1 MMIDDLLKKLE
12 DSDRAGALELIEKE
26 IKEEGRAWEIH
37 LSLFPLVQ
45 RVLNPPYINPHL
57 PKMYRIYREFVPYLR
72 EEEIPPLLRLEIS
85 EYARR
90 PKSEKIPPLSSPAPA
105 LVFEEVE
112 LAIRERDR
120 EKTAALMRSFLDRQ
134 GGAELARRLL
144 LLGSGY
150 LDQSLGHSVSC
161 TAFILLEMMEHTHQ
175 DPWPALVTLAD
186 YFCQGGFHTT
196 PALLESTPPYT
207 QETVAK
213 HLLRAASGRGIINLH
228 HTITLYAI
236 DRVRGFLDK
245 DEYAHMIGAWIEFL
259 RDKPAQMTV
268 LDRPGRELPSDY
280 PGFFQA
286 FSRLDEKA
294 VLAGAAGMMASEKDR
309 RKLGRY
315 LIKGVG
321 DLYQGNYNP
330 HFLTGLGS
338 ALWVVDRYGDR
349 MSIVLNALAQYVGYF
364 FEGLVD

>member
-1 MMIDDLLKKLE
+1 MIDDLLKKME

-26 IKEEGRAWEIH
+26 IKEKGRAWEIH

-57 PKMYRIYREFVPYLR
+57 PKMYRIYREFLPYLR
-72 EEEIPPLLRLEIS
+72 EDELPPLVRLELS

-90 PKSEKIPPLSSPAPA
+90 PKAQKIPPLSPLAPA

-112 LAIRERDR
+112 LAIRERNP
-120 EKTAALMRSFLDRQ
+120 EKTAGLMRSFFDRQ
-134 GGAELARRLL
+134 GGVELARRLL

-161 TAFILLEMMEHTHQ
+161 TAFILLEMMERTDQ
-175 DPWPALVTLAD
+175 NPWPALLTLAD
-186 YFCQGGFHTT
+186 YFCRGRFHTT
-196 PALLESTPPYT
+196 PALRKSTPPNT

-213 HLLRAASGRGIINLH
+213 HLLRATSGRGIINLH

-236 DRVRGFLDK
+236 DRLRGFLSEE
-245 DEYAHMIGAWIEFL
+245 EYAHMIAAWIEFL
-259 RDKPAQMTV
+259 RDKPAQMTA
-268 LDRPGRELPSDY
+268 LDRPGREVPSDY
-280 PGFFQA
+280 PGFFES

-294 VLAGAAGMMASEKDR
+294 VLAAAAGMVTSEKGR
-309 RKLGRY
+309 RKLGCY
-315 LIKGVG
+315 IIKGVG

-338 ALWVVDRYGDR
+338 ALWIVDRYGDR
-349 MSIVLNALAQYVGYF
+349 MSIVLNALSQYVGFF